1 VPEGE
6 RSRPFICPPSAILP
20 PNKLFRALSPKKDST
35 KLLPLDNIAMTPD
48 QNPLTALSLQKM
60 DNHAWHIT
68 GSRDCSKRHKQNL
81 HVKKSGPFASKTLQ
95 KHMHTYIHTW
105 HITGTKDW
113 SNRHTNKT
121 STSRQVI
128 LSTRKHYRSTYIH
141 TYYTHHKEK
150 KNIRTSE
157 RVALCR

>member
-1 VPEGE
+1 VDYLAQCPTTTLASDESSLIHFRVPEGK

-20 PNKLFRALSPKKDST
+20 PNKLFRGLSPKKDST

-81 HVKKSGPFASKTLQ
+81 HVKKSGPFTSKTLQ
-95 KHMHTYIHTW
+95 KHMHTYIHG
-105 HITGTKDW
+105 I
-113 SNRHTNKT
+113 S
-121 STSRQVI
+121 QVQRI
-128 LSTRKHYRSTYIH
+128 GVTDIQTRPPHQDK
-141 TYYTHHKEK
+141 
-150 KNIRTSE
+150 
-157 RVALCR
+157 